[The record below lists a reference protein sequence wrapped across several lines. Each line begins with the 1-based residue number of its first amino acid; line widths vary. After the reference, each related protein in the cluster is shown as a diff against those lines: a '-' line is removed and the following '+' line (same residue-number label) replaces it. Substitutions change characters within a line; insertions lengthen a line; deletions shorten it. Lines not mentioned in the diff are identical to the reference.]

1 METDAI
7 GGGNYIHARIY
18 IYIYDISL
26 SAKIKFKCYN

>member
-18 IYIYDISL
+18 IYIYMIYRYQP
-26 SAKIKFKCYN
+26 K